1 MKKLSTSHMLRVLVG
16 VGMATVAVMGYMGL
30 RTQSQL
36 NDQANDILPITE
48 FQRHALLT
56 DMMHDAINADV
67 IQSGLAKDA
76 GEQADVAARLAD
88 HITSIQG
95 EVAANAEL
103 VDAGVIPAD
112 VVDAFEPI
120 SADVDAYV
128 KSAQAIMDLRVAGQP
143 VTDEQSK
150 AFQDAFDALE
160 TTQEKQNDLVAGK
173 GDAVFQRVDRTE
185 ASGRHR
191 LELLGVLALGLFGG
205 LGVYLSRKFDG
216 SETARRASAAEAER
230 LANMVESMPLN
241 VLFCDT
247 DLVIR
252 YSNPASQR
260 TLRTLQEFLPV
271 RVDDIV
277 GQSIDI
283 FHTKPSRQR
292 GILGDPKSL
301 PHEGRFTIG
310 AEHLSL
316 SATPIN
322 GPGGELLGFMAAWQ
336 VVTDEV
342 QAAQRDE
349 QHTAELERILEQVA
363 QYSNGVASAATELTS
378 ISQQMAA
385 NAEETSVQAS
395 VVSTTSDQ
403 MSVSTAVVSQAMDEI
418 RTGIGEVA
426 RNASEASRVAAQAV
440 EAARSTNDAVQ
451 KLAESSNEIGN
462 VVEVISGIAEE
473 TNLLALNATIEAAR
487 AGEAGKGFAVV
498 ANEVKELASETGRAT
513 GDIKRKI
520 DAIQADT
527 RAAIEAIS
535 QIGDIIHTIN
545 EAQHSIATV
554 VEEQTAS
561 ASEMARNVA
570 DVAEGSASIV
580 ANIGG
585 VADAA
590 QSTSIGA
597 VRDRVGGLGAGPD
610 GVRAPAHR
618 VDVGGHDRPRRL
630 RPPSPRSPPSW
641 RPPSADR
648 AARPA
653 RDRRR

>member
-1 MKKLSTSHMLRVLVG
+1 MKKLSTSHMLRILVG
-16 VGMATVAVMGYMGL
+16 VGIVTVALMGYLGL
-30 RTQSQL
+30 RTQSNL
-36 NDQANDILPITE
+36 SDQANDVLPITD

-76 GEQADVAARLAD
+76 SETADVAARLAD
-88 HITSIQG
+88 HVQTMEG
-95 EVAANAEL
+95 EVAENAKL
-103 VDAGVIPAD
+103 VDAGVIPTD
-112 VVDAFEPI
+112 VVEAFQPI
-120 SADVDAYV
+120 SADMEAYI

-143 VTDEQSK
+143 VTDEQQQS
-150 AFQDAFDALE
+150 FQDAFDTLE
-160 TTQEKQNDLVAGK
+160 ASQEKQNDLVAGK
-173 GDAVFQRVDRTE
+173 GAEVFRKVDQTE
-185 ASGRHR
+185 SSGRHR
-191 LELLGVLALGLFGG
+191 LEVIGVLAVALFGG
-205 LGVYLSRKFDG
+205 FGVYLSRKFDS
-216 SETARRASAAEAER
+216 SEKARAAAAAEAQR

-241 VLFCDT
+241 VMFCDT

-260 TLRTLQEFLPV
+260 TLRGLQEFLPV

-283 FHTKPSRQR
+283 FHKKPAHQR
-292 GILGDPKSL
+292 GILADAKAL
-301 PHEGRFTIG
+301 PHEGRFMIG
-310 AEHLSL
+310 AEHVSL
-316 SATPIN
+316 RAMPIN
-322 GPGGELLGFMAAWQ
+322 GRDGELLGFMAAWQ
-336 VVTDEV
+336 VITDEV

-349 QHTAELERILEQVA
+349 QHTADLERILEQVA
-363 QYSNGVASAATELTS
+363 QYSNGVASASTELTS

-440 EAARSTNDAVQ
+440 DAARSSNDAVR
-451 KLAESSNEIGN
+451 KLAESSHEIGN

-513 GDIKRKI
+513 GDIKRQI

-535 QIGDIIHTIN
+535 QIGDIINTIN

-561 ASEMARNVA
+561 AAEMARNVA

-585 VADAA
+585 VAEAA

-597 VRDRVGGLGAGPD
+597 AETESAASELAHMAAELQRIVSASGQVTGRAG
-610 GVRAPAHR
+610 RAGTEPEVAAKLAAA
-618 VDVGGHDRPRRL
+618 L
-630 RPPSPRSPPSW
+630 R
-641 RPPSADR
+641 
-648 AARPA
+648 
-653 RDRRR
+653 